1 MTVRRLNVFFIHA
14 QWLKDRERII
24 SEFQKLTSKYQFKG
38 IKSIKIRVITD
49 FDPNDINGDIISKTV
64 SYNPI
69 KDEEDV
75 PPPENEK
82 LSFYNNFLKNIH
94 VFQLS
99 NTLKHFKVLEEISKE
114 SNEDD
119 INLVLEDDIIYEDKV
134 CMMLEKLINDLPS
147 SYDLMFLGFPSNID
161 SKKRNLV
168 KFQNVHEV
176 FPRVLPY
183 CDSYIVSKATATKLY
198 ENYLPIRFVNNVQLS
213 MVMEKL
219 KLSGLI
225 AIPNIFMDG
234 SKIGAYLSLL
244 TPNNL
249 LLFNGEYMRVKTAL
263 SIPNTISKDE
273 KNIIEKI
280 FKESQ
285 LNNHPDF
292 MYLKALFF
300 AKEGK
305 QKEAEKLYENA
316 LKIYQ
321 MNNCIV
327 NHESQFLKDYL
338 RLYRDL
344 QDDI

>member
-1 MTVRRLNVFFIHA
+1 MTVRRLNIFFVHA
-14 QWLKDRERII
+14 QWLKDRERTIN
-24 SEFQKLTSKYQFKG
+24 EFQRLTSKYQFKG

-49 FDPNDINGDIISKTV
+49 YDPNDINSDIIAKTV

-75 PPPENEK
+75 PENEK

-99 NTLKHFKVLEEISKE
+99 NTLKHYKVLEEISKE
-114 SNEDD
+114 SNDDD
-119 INLVLEDDIIYEDKV
+119 INLVLEDDTIYEDKV
-134 CMMLEKLINDLPS
+134 CMMLEKLINDLPT

-161 SKKRNLV
+161 QSKRHLV

-183 CDSYIVSKATATKLY
+183 CDSYIVSKSTATKLY

-234 SKIGAYLSLL
+234 SKIGAFLSLL

-249 LLFNGEYMRVKTAL
+249 LLFNGEYMRVKAAI
-263 SIPNTISKDE
+263 SNDNISKDE
-273 KNIIEKI
+273 KNLVEKI

-292 MYLKALFF
+292 LYLKALFL
-300 AKEGK
+300 AKNSK
-305 QKEAEKLYENA
+305 QKEAEKIYETA

-321 MNNCIV
+321 MNNCII

-344 QDDI
+344 QTDI